1 MRRKHKA
8 KAKPDGR
15 VLGDY
20 LRSHPGAA
28 AVLHKHGVQVC
39 SGCVIT
45 LMSSP
50 EKAASYHAVPDPAA
64 FARDLRRAAA
74 RKKR

>member
-1 MRRKHKA
+1 MRRKHSPKP
-8 KAKPDGR
+8 KPDGR

-20 LRSHPGAA
+20 LRAHPGAA

-45 LMSSP
+45 LLSSP
-50 EKAASYHAVPDPAA
+50 EKAAAYHAVPDPAA
-64 FARDLRRAAA
+64 FARDLRRAASK
-74 RKKR
+74 KKR